1 MDNEKRKIEV
11 KTQLDELSKKYDLKK
26 KEVDDDR
33 KEIDSKMRQRDLLN
47 KDVVTAEEDERR
59 KFSIIQTLTNELKKL
74 QNKIQGYKHEALNL
88 QKLIHQLEKDKQ
100 KYGIEASQANAKYYQ
115 CLEQVKLKN
124 NLITKLQKKNI
135 EAEGR
140 LKQ

>member
-1 MDNEKRKIEV
+1 MIKNEKELLEEDHAIKQKKLAIISRKKTQAEIIKTDNEKLKIEV
-11 KTQLDELSKKYDLKK
+11 KTQLDELTKKYELKK

-74 QNKIQGYKHEALNL
+74 QNKI
-88 QKLIHQLEKDKQ
+88 
-100 KYGIEASQANAKYYQ
+100 
-115 CLEQVKLKN
+115 
-124 NLITKLQKKNI
+124 
-135 EAEGR
+135 
-140 LKQ
+140 